1 MRCQDNLDHQCSGN
15 VYNFTDMRHHT
26 NSCIVDY
33 KHITDHK
40 SYTVKKMK
48 GCKADIQDFETKLT
62 RGQYKNV
69 CYMLEVYYNISKK
82 LTMFTKSCR
91 DAEEEYPPKFLKV
104 LGEGS
109 NWGKHAHIFTT
120 IS

>member
-1 MRCQDNLDHQCSGN
+1 
-15 VYNFTDMRHHT
+15 
-26 NSCIVDY
+26 
-33 KHITDHK
+33 
-40 SYTVKKMK
+40 
-48 GCKADIQDFETKLT
+48 
-62 RGQYKNV
+62 
-69 CYMLEVYYNISKK
+69 MLEVYYNISKK

-120 IS
+120 ISWKIIQARQQTSRKTPCQLQQHI

>member
-1 MRCQDNLDHQCSGN
+1 
-15 VYNFTDMRHHT
+15 
-26 NSCIVDY
+26 
-33 KHITDHK
+33 
-40 SYTVKKMK
+40 
-48 GCKADIQDFETKLT
+48 
-62 RGQYKNV
+62 
-69 CYMLEVYYNISKK
+69 MLEVYYNISKK

>member
-1 MRCQDNLDHQCSGN
+1 MAGQLRPSMFRKCLQL
-15 VYNFTDMRHHT
+15 YRHA
-26 NSCIVDY
+26 SPY
-33 KHITDHK
+33 KLMYCRLQTYHRPQVL
-40 SYTVKKMK
+40 YCEKMK